1 MTAKGISS
9 MATRLLLDDLVAA
22 MARDHGVA
30 VAFESVGGVDA
41 AKRVRAGEAF
51 DVVALADDALAGL
64 ERDGLLV
71 PGTRR
76 GFALSAFAA
85 ATPPG
90 SPRLTFAD
98 EAGVRE
104 AVLAARAIGWSTGPS
119 GAYLLALL
127 KRWGIE
133 EAVAPKMAQAKPGVP
148 VGAMIAR
155 GEVDLGFQQHSE
167 LAGVAGLVMAEPLPE
182 SCALRTMFS
191 AAVAATTSDAAAAR
205 RVVDLLASAET
216 AAIKARHHMEQP
228 G

>member
-1 MTAKGISS
+1 MTSKGISS
-9 MATRLLLDDLVAA
+9 MATRLLLDELVAA
-22 MARDHGVA
+22 MAREHGVA
-30 VAFESVGGVDA
+30 ASFESVGGVDA

-51 DVVALADDALAGL
+51 DVVALADDALVSL
-64 ERDGLLV
+64 ERDGFLV
-71 PGTRR
+71 AGTRR

-90 SPRLTFAD
+90 SARLAFAD

-104 AVLAARAIGWSTGPS
+104 AILAARAIGWSTGPS
-119 GAYLLALL
+119 GAHLLALL
-127 KRWGIE
+127 KLWGIE
-133 EAVAPKMAQAKPGVP
+133 EAVAAKMAQAKPGVP
-148 VGAMIAR
+148 VGAMIAN
-155 GEVDLGFQQHSE
+155 GEVDLGFQQYSE

-191 AAVAATTSDAAAAR
+191 AAVATTTTDAAAAR

-216 AAIKARHHMEQP
+216 AAIKAKHHMEQP